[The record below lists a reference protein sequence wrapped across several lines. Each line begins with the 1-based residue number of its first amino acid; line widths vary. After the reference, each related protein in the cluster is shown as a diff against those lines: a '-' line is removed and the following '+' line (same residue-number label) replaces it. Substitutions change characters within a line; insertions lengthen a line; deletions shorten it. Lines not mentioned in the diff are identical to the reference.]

1 MSVGLLTPF
10 VSAWA
15 MDKRQVVSVR
25 KVDDSAE
32 RIGAIL

>member
-1 MSVGLLTPF
+1 MPF

-15 MDKRQVVSVR
+15 MDKRRVVSAR

-32 RIGAIL
+32 RIGTIL